1 MNEEEDLLVLI
12 DHIMAASW
20 ELLRQLGSLQLVS
33 VLKTP
38 MATPQRAVIPAART
52 SCT

>member
-1 MNEEEDLLVLI
+1 MNEKEDLLVLI

-20 ELLRQLGSLQLVS
+20 ELLRQLGSLQLVTILEALLTGPRRVVPS
-33 VLKTP
+33 
-38 MATPQRAVIPAART
+38 AART